1 MGKKIGM
8 VIGASQ
14 DAIHTIKKARKQGIY
29 VVALDGNPHAE
40 GLGFA
45 DEGRVVDIS
54 DMQKVCQEVEQIKPD
69 FILPVPIGRYLITTG
84 YMNEKYKL
92 PGVMYSATRYSTDK
106 YLYHDKLNQ
115 FGLRN
120 TYEYLVN
127 AQQSIADIE
136 ITYPAILKPRF
147 GSGSRDIF
155 YIANYKQLQK
165 AYDIITT
172 KKEDFILER
181 FVEGTEYG
189 VDGAVIDG
197 KLYITL
203 LREKG
208 MTPLPQRQAVS
219 YSVVQRNIQ
228 NTPLFHRIEKYLKKA
243 ADVLEYDNCHFQVD
257 LIANEKELFAVEMA
271 PRPTGHSVHDVFVP
285 MATKIDLAEEYIK
298 FLMGGN
304 YTFEANSTRNLRICY
319 FYFEPGI
326 LKEVPKQ
333 QNLKEYANIVMWNC
347 NLKVNDKLEKVIN
360 GHSIMGRGFFIIEGS
375 DEQELEK
382 QNKWVL
388 SQFIVDKDK

>member
-84 YMNEKYKL
+84 YMNKKYKL

-127 AQQSIADIE
+127 AQQSIADI
-136 ITYPAILKPRF
+136 
-147 GSGSRDIF
+147 
-155 YIANYKQLQK
+155 
-165 AYDIITT
+165 
-172 KKEDFILER
+172 
-181 FVEGTEYG
+181 
-189 VDGAVIDG
+189 
-197 KLYITL
+197 
-203 LREKG
+203 
-208 MTPLPQRQAVS
+208 
-219 YSVVQRNIQ
+219 
-228 NTPLFHRIEKYLKKA
+228 
-243 ADVLEYDNCHFQVD
+243 
-257 LIANEKELFAVEMA
+257 
-271 PRPTGHSVHDVFVP
+271 
-285 MATKIDLAEEYIK
+285 
-298 FLMGGN
+298 
-304 YTFEANSTRNLRICY
+304 
-319 FYFEPGI
+319 
-326 LKEVPKQ
+326 
-333 QNLKEYANIVMWNC
+333 
-347 NLKVNDKLEKVIN
+347 
-360 GHSIMGRGFFIIEGS
+360 
-375 DEQELEK
+375 
-382 QNKWVL
+382 
-388 SQFIVDKDK
+388 